1 MGLDPKWRQQVVET
15 SLPEEGQKEGINYLF
30 LTRND
35 PNNIEGMS
43 VSAQPKP
50 DCSFSKTERLRS
62 KVKIEELFKR
72 GSSFRSQKF
81 RTILLSQPLD
91 QGRQVLISVPKK
103 LHKSAVSRN
112 RIKRLIREVYRK
124 NRGIINARGQGYLM
138 AIIYLGATMPTHSEV
153 EGQLIKL
160 FKRLSINKD

>member
-1 MGLDPKWRQQVVET
+1 
-15 SLPEEGQKEGINYLF
+15 
-30 LTRND
+30 
-35 PNNIEGMS
+35 MS
-43 VSAQPKP
+43 ASAQPKP
-50 DCSFSKTERLRS
+50 DCSFSKTERLSS

-72 GSSFRSQKF
+72 GSSFRLEKF
-81 RTILLSQPLD
+81 RIILLSQPLN

-124 NRGIINARGQGYLM
+124 NRAVINARGQGSLM

-153 EGQLIKL
+153 EGQLIEL
-160 FKRLSINKD
+160 FKRLNIIKDEIV

>member
-1 MGLDPKWRQQVVET
+1 
-15 SLPEEGQKEGINYLF
+15 
-30 LTRND
+30 
-35 PNNIEGMS
+35 MS

-50 DCSFSKTERLRS
+50 NCSFSKTERLIS

-72 GSSFRSQKF
+72 GSSFRLQKF
-81 RTILLSQPLD
+81 RIILLSQPLD

-124 NRGIINARGQGYLM
+124 NREIINARGRSYRM

-160 FKRLSINKD
+160 FKRLNINKDEIV

>member
-1 MGLDPKWRQQVVET
+1 
-15 SLPEEGQKEGINYLF
+15 
-30 LTRND
+30 
-35 PNNIEGMS
+35 MS

-50 DCSFSKTERLRS
+50 DYSFSKTERLSS

-72 GSSFRSQKF
+72 GSSFRLEKF
-81 RTILLSQPLD
+81 RIILLSQPLD

-124 NRGIINARGQGYLM
+124 NREIINGRGQGYLM

-160 FKRLSINKD
+160 FKRLPINKDEIV

>member
-1 MGLDPKWRQQVVET
+1 
-15 SLPEEGQKEGINYLF
+15 
-30 LTRND
+30 
-35 PNNIEGMS
+35 MS
-43 VSAQPKP
+43 ASAQPKP

-72 GSSFRSQKF
+72 GSSFRLEKF
-81 RTILLSQPLD
+81 RIILLSQPLN

-124 NRGIINARGQGYLM
+124 NREVINARGQGSLM

-153 EGQLIKL
+153 EGQLIEL
-160 FKRLSINKD
+160 FKRLNIIKDEIV

>member
-1 MGLDPKWRQQVVET
+1 MT
-15 SLPEEGQKEGINYLF
+15 
-30 LTRND
+30 
-35 PNNIEGMS
+35 
-43 VSAQPKP
+43 VSAQPKS
-50 DCSFSKTERLRS
+50 DCSFSKTERLSS

-72 GSSFRSQKF
+72 GSSFRLEKF
-81 RTILLSQPLD
+81 RIILLSQPLD

-124 NRGIINARGQGYLM
+124 NREVINARGQGSLM
-138 AIIYLGATMPTHSEV
+138 AIIYLGATMPTYGEV

-160 FKRLSINKD
+160 FKRSNIIKDEIV

>member
-1 MGLDPKWRQQVVET
+1 
-15 SLPEEGQKEGINYLF
+15 
-30 LTRND
+30 
-35 PNNIEGMS
+35 MS
-43 VSAQPKP
+43 ASAQPKP
-50 DCSFSKTERLRS
+50 DCSFSKTERLSS

-72 GSSFRSQKF
+72 GSSFRLEKF
-81 RTILLSQPLD
+81 RILLLSQPLN

-124 NRGIINARGQGYLM
+124 NREVINARGQGSLM

-153 EGQLIKL
+153 EGQLIEL
-160 FKRLSINKD
+160 FKRLNIIKDEIV

>member
-1 MGLDPKWRQQVVET
+1 M
-15 SLPEEGQKEGINYLF
+15 N
-30 LTRND
+30 
-35 PNNIEGMS
+35 

-50 DCSFSKTERLRS
+50 NYSFSKTERLSS

-72 GSSFRSQKF
+72 GSSFRLEKF
-81 RTILLSQPLD
+81 RIILLSQPLD
-91 QGRQVLISVPKK
+91 RGRQVLISAPKK
-103 LHKSAVSRN
+103 LHKSAVNRN

-124 NRGIINARGQGYLM
+124 NREIINARGQGYLM

-160 FKRLSINKD
+160 FKRLNINKDEIV

>member
-1 MGLDPKWRQQVVET
+1 
-15 SLPEEGQKEGINYLF
+15 
-30 LTRND
+30 
-35 PNNIEGMS
+35 MS
-43 VSAQPKP
+43 VSAQPKL
-50 DCSFSKTERLRS
+50 DCSFSKTARLSS

-72 GSSFRSQKF
+72 GSSFRLEKF
-81 RTILLSQPLD
+81 RIILLSQPLD

-124 NRGIINARGQGYLM
+124 NREIINARGQGYLM

-160 FKRLSINKD
+160 FKRLNINKDEIV